1 MSGRVVVVGSLNLD
15 VVVGV
20 DRLPDPGETLLGTS
34 INRHAGGKGLNQA
47 VAAARLGAPV
57 SLLGALGDDPV
68 ADILRRVVVEE
79 GIDDAGIDQVEG
91 TSGTAIIEV
100 DHAGQNRI
108 IVVAGANGLVS
119 ADHVVASLRALD
131 DVAVV
136 LVQGEIPDDAIEAA
150 LRVGRELGALTML
163 NPAPVRAEHLAL
175 LPLVDVVVP
184 NEHEAVA
191 LSGMSTN
198 TTVDATEAARWLA
211 DRGPRYAIITRGGRG
226 SVWASATACGSSGAM
241 AVSAIDT
248 VAAGDAFCGGLAVAF
263 AEGLNIGDAV
273 RWASACG
280 ALATTVRGAVPSLP
294 TREAVELLL
303 E

>member
-20 DRLPDPGETLLGTS
+20 ERLPEAGETIIGTS
-34 INRHAGGKGLNQA
+34 IARHAGGKGLNQA
-47 VAAARLGAPV
+47 VAVARLGAPV
-57 SLLGALGDDPV
+57 SLIGALGQDP
-68 ADILRRVVVEE
+68 AAEFLAGVVVEE
-79 GIDDAGIDQVEG
+79 GIDDAGIARVEG
-91 TSGTAIIEV
+91 PSGTALIEV
-100 DHAGQNRI
+100 DYVGQNRI
-108 IVVAGANGLVS
+108 VVVPGANGLVT
-119 ADHVVASLRALD
+119 ADHVTTSLHALD

-136 LVQGEIPDDAIEAA
+136 LVQGEIPDDAVEAA
-150 LRVGRELGALTML
+150 LRAGRERGALTML
-163 NPAPVRAEHLAL
+163 NPAPVRSAHVAL
-175 LPLVDVVVP
+175 LGLVDVVVP
-184 NEHEAVA
+184 NEHEAQEITG
-191 LSGMSTN
+191 LPTT

-211 DRGPRYAIITRGGRG
+211 DRGPRYAVVTRGGRG
-226 SVWASATACGSSGAM
+226 SVWASATTCGSSGAI

-248 VAAGDAFCGGLAVAF
+248 VAAGDAFCGGLAAAF
-263 AEGLNIGDAV
+263 AEGRNIGEAV